1 MYRIKL
7 TRKAKK
13 ELKDIKKIYE
23 AAINSALEEIR
34 ENPFAGKPLIR
45 ELAGKYYYKIDVYRI
60 IYKVSKKDQK
70 IYVLTAGHR
79 ATIYE

>member
-7 TRKAKK
+7 TGRAKK
-13 ELKDIKKIYE
+13 ELKNIKKIYE
-23 AAINSALEEIR
+23 AAINSALEEIK
-34 ENPFAGKPLIR
+34 ENPFAGKPLAR
-45 ELAGKYYYKIDVYRI
+45 EMTGKYSYKIDAYRI
-60 IYKVSKKDQK
+60 IYKISKKDQK